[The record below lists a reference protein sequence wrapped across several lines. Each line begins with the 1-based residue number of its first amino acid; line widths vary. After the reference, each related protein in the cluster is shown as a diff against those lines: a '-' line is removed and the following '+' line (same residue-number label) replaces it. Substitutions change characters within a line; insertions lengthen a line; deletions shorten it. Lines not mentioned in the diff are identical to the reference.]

1 MNIVSTSNNEYS
13 QHLGVMLNSLLENT
27 KNREILN
34 IYIIDGGISSD
45 NKYRLNK
52 VTGRFKKKLLFLR
65 QMRNY

>member
-1 MNIVSTSNNEYS
+1 MSTSNNEYS